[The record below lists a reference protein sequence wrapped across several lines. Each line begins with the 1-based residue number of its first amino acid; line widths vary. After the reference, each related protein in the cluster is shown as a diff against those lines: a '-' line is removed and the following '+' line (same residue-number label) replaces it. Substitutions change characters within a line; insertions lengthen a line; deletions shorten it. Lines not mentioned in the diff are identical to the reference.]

1 MKTVIKIII
10 IKSCHV
16 SWCYTSKSSTKK
28 ITICDNHQQNEQVN
42 IYKCVQCT
50 CEETP
55 AIDIQYICTST
66 CICLKKWRNDISSK
80 NMSLIPKK
88 QNQIHDA

>member
-1 MKTVIKIII
+1 M
-10 IKSCHV
+10 
-16 SWCYTSKSSTKK
+16 
-28 ITICDNHQQNEQVN
+28 
-42 IYKCVQCT
+42 CT
-50 CEETP
+50 MYICEETP

-88 QNQIHDA
+88 TKSNTRCIIEKTQKEQQQ